1 MSIFRKVA
9 KDASKQA
16 GSLLGNAVA
25 ENARQATSS
34 AVKGMDLFRK
44 VVEKKQNVAFD
55 QAKGNLRKG
64 LARWSRSV

>member
-34 AVKGMDLFRK
+34 AVKGKEWIFSGKWL
-44 VVEKKQNVAFD
+44 KKS
-55 QAKGNLRKG
+55 KM
-64 LARWSRSV
+64 

>member
-44 VVEKKQNVAFD
+44 VVEKSKM
-55 QAKGNLRKG
+55 
-64 LARWSRSV
+64 